1 MKAIACVDKNMGL
14 GFNGDLIIKSKKDM
28 DYFKRITTG
37 HAVVMGRATFES
49 IGSKPLKNR
58 INIVI
63 SSNPVENKDVISF
76 TSIIDFLASK
86 YNNKDTFIIGGA
98 SIYKQFLP
106 YINEI
111 YLTEVDVACDADVFF
126 PQFRD
131 KFTLVEK
138 QFVKDSD
145 LTMEFCKYDRI
156 KFDDF

>member
-14 GFNGDLIIKSKKDM
+14 GLNGDLIIKSKKDM

-76 TSIIDFLASK
+76 TSIVDFLASK

-138 QFVKDSD
+138 QFFKDSD